1 MATYYGFS
9 TQEIGLKTR
18 LTEPGRDGGVAGIT
32 RPVPI
37 TKKFTL
43 VDQNLVIRD
52 LLNAFN
58 IKQGDKVGQ
67 PAYGSTLWQFVFE
80 PNNLTVLG
88 QIEDEVRRIVN
99 QDPRIILGS
108 VYINNQENGILL
120 ELELAFTPFNN
131 PVNLGILFDRNS
143 GQASTV

>member
-9 TQEIGLKTR
+9 TQELTQKTR
-18 LTEPGRDGGVAGIT
+18 LTEPGKDGGVAGIT

-43 VDQNLVIRD
+43 TDQNLVIRD

-67 PAYGSTLWQFVFE
+67 PQYGSSLWNFLFE
-80 PNNLTVLG
+80 PNNTAVLG
-88 QIEDEVRRIVN
+88 QIEDEVRRIIAA
-99 QDPRIILGS
+99 DPRIILGS

-131 PVNLGILFDRNS
+131 PINLGIILSRNT
-143 GQASTV
+143 GLASTV

>member
-9 TQEIGLKTR
+9 TQELGLLTR
-18 LTEPGRDGGVAGIT
+18 FTEPGKFGGVAGIT
-32 RPVPI
+32 RSVPI

-43 VDQNLVIRD
+43 TDENLIIRD

-67 PAYGSTLWQFVFE
+67 PAYGSTLWGFLFE
-80 PNNLTVLG
+80 PNSTIVLG
-88 QIEDEVRRIVN
+88 QIEDEVRRIIS

-120 ELELAFTPFNN
+120 ELEIA
-131 PVNLGILFDRNS
+131 
-143 GQASTV
+143 

>member
-43 VDQNLVIRD
+43 TDQNLVVRD

-67 PAYGSTLWQFVFE
+67 PAYGSSLWNYLFE
-80 PNNLTVLG
+80 PNNTTILD
-88 QIEDEVRRIVN
+88 QIEDEVRRIIN
-99 QDPRIILGS
+99 SDPRIILGS
-108 VYINNQENGILL
+108 VYVNNQENGILL
-120 ELELAFTPFNN
+120 ELEVAFTPFNN
-131 PVNLGILFDRNS
+131 PVNLGILLDRNT
-143 GQASTV
+143 GVASTV

>member
-9 TQEIGLKTR
+9 TQELTQKTR
-18 LTEPGRDGGVAGIT
+18 LTEPGKDGGVAGIT

-43 VDQNLVIRD
+43 TDQNLVIRD

-67 PAYGSTLWQFVFE
+67 PQYGSSLWNFLFE
-80 PNNLTVLG
+80 PNNTAVLG
-88 QIEDEVRRIVN
+88 QIEDEVRRIIAA
-99 QDPRIILGS
+99 DPRIILGS

-120 ELELAFTPFNN
+120 ELEIAFTPFNN
-131 PVNLGILFDRNS
+131 PINLGIILSRNT
-143 GQASTV
+143 GLASTV

>member
-9 TQEIGLKTR
+9 TQELSLLTR
-18 LTEPGRDGGVAGIT
+18 LTEPGKDGGVAGIT

-43 VDQNLVIRD
+43 TDQNLVVRD

-67 PAYGSTLWQFVFE
+67 PAYGSALWNFLFE
-80 PNNLTVLG
+80 PNNTTVLG
-88 QIEDEVRRIVN
+88 QIENEVRRIIA

-131 PVNLGILFDRNS
+131 PVNLAVLLDRS
-143 GQASTV
+143 TGQASTV

>member
-1 MATYYGFS
+1 
-9 TQEIGLKTR
+9 
-18 LTEPGRDGGVAGIT
+18 
-32 RPVPI
+32 
-37 TKKFTL
+37 
-43 VDQNLVIRD
+43 
-52 LLNAFN
+52 
-58 IKQGDKVGQ
+58 
-67 PAYGSTLWQFVFE
+67 VFE
-80 PNNLTVLG
+80 PNNLTILG